1 MNLSH
6 PWISTVCHLCF
17 SKIRSE
23 MILSH
28 WWSRNT
34 FVFSM
39 SVEKFDHT
47 RIVSDTSFLILKC
60 NQCLFF
66 HQITNAD
73 PPKSLE
79 ILQNWVSVE
88 TLPKWSHHEKIRC
101 KCRTIIFYK
110 VWTSISW
117 KVEFPNFSSLLL
129 LPWCWTQIHCMMI
142 KVTWSFF
149 LYCDQAI
156 YI

>member
-1 MNLSH
+1 MAASKLVGLDIKVSSMIHNGSRCSSYHELKR
-6 PWISTVCHLCF
+6 ISTVCHLYF

-66 HQITNAD
+66 HQIADAD
-73 PPKSLE
+73 PPKIVSEYDQE
-79 ILQNWVSVE
+79 IPQSQTADNPVAPRGRAAQPSRD
-88 TLPKWSHHEKIRC
+88 TRK
-101 KCRTIIFYK
+101 T
-110 VWTSISW
+110 
-117 KVEFPNFSSLLL
+117 N
-129 LPWCWTQIHCMMI
+129 
-142 KVTWSFF
+142 
-149 LYCDQAI
+149 
-156 YI
+156 